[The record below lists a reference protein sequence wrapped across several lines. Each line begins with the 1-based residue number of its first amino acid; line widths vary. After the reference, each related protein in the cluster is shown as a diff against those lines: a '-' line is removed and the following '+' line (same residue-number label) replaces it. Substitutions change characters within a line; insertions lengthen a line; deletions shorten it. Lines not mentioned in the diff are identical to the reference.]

1 MPFSELDSTLMGFY
15 IYEDEC
21 MIVNTREQPNG
32 DLFVVFMI
40 RDCPFFSGLINAE
53 LRPKIG
59 AVPHFHWA
67 DVTFFEREAG
77 GDLMQITGLN
87 VRDKAEASPPAF

>member
-1 MPFSELDSTLMGFY
+1 MFY
-15 IYEDEC
+15 IYQDEC
-21 MIVNTREQPNG
+21 MIVNTKEQPNG

-40 RDCPFFSGLINAE
+40 RDLPFFRGLINAE

-67 DVTFFEREAG
+67 QVTFFEIEKG
-77 GDLMQITGLN
+77 GDLMQITALN
-87 VRDKAEASPPAF
+87 VKNKAEPDPPAF